1 MTNTKKN
8 IEERIC
14 FYTYAMFNNK
24 YLVQFDNQYIVSCIF
39 KIVQMKEGNEST
51 VIATSH
57 SPINVIRLDIIFQ
70 TSANPLNKFGAAY

>member
-1 MTNTKKN
+1 
-8 IEERIC
+8 
-14 FYTYAMFNNK
+14 
-24 YLVQFDNQYIVSCIF
+24 
-39 KIVQMKEGNEST
+39 MKEGNEST